1 MPSRRPEVARSRLMT
16 GIESRKTDHL
26 ELTARGDVG
35 FRTQGTLLTDVRLV
49 HDALPELHLDEIDLS
64 CTVLGKRLRAP
75 ILIAGMTGGTEHAG
89 KINRDLAKIAETRGY
104 AMGFGSQ
111 RPMLVNALAG
121 ESYAVRDVAP
131 NVLLLGN
138 VGAVQAAALQL
149 SDISQL
155 VNAVGADALCVH
167 LNPAMEVVQPEGDK
181 DFRGCLPQI
190 ARLAAEL
197 PFPIIAKETGCGI
210 SLSVAQRLAAA
221 GVEHVDVS
229 GAGGTSWVGVET
241 LRAEGQG
248 RALGELFWDWGV
260 PTAASVL
267 AVHRVGFR
275 TVFATGGL
283 KTGLD
288 VARAVVLGATAG
300 GLARPVIQAYYD
312 GGPVA
317 VERYLEQVEREL
329 RTAMLLVGAANV
341 AQLQKVPR
349 IIGGALREWDGL
361 WASSATIRANN
372 VGQLP

>member
-1 MPSRRPEVARSRLMT
+1 MT
-16 GIESRKTDHL
+16 GIESRKQDHL

-35 FRTQGTLLTDVRLV
+35 FRAQGTLLSDVQLV
-49 HDALPELHLDEIDLS
+49 HDALPELHLDEVDLS
-64 CTVLGKRLRAP
+64 CTVMGKRLRAP
-75 ILIAGMTGGTEHAG
+75 IVIAAMTGGTDHAG
-89 KINRDLAKIAETRGY
+89 QINRDLARIAEARGY

-111 RPMLVNALAG
+111 RPMLKNDAAVH
-121 ESYAVRDVAP
+121 SYTVRDVAP
-131 NVLLLGN
+131 TALLLGN
-138 VGAVQAAALQL
+138 VGAVQAAALEPDAVL
-149 SDISQL
+149 RL

-190 ARLAAEL
+190 ARLVAEL
-197 PFPIIAKETGCGI
+197 PVPIVAKETGCGI
-210 SLSVAQRLAAA
+210 SLAVARRLAAA

-241 LRAEGQG
+241 LRAQGEG
-248 RALGELFWDWGV
+248 RALGELFWDWGI

-288 VARAVVLGATAG
+288 VARAIVLGATVG
-300 GLARPVIQAYYD
+300 GLARPVIQAYYE
-312 GGPVA
+312 GGTGA

-329 RTAMLLVGAANV
+329 RTAMLLVGAGNL
-341 AQLQKVPR
+341 AQLQKVQR
-349 IIGGALREWDGL
+349 FVRGSLREWDEL
-361 WASSATIRANN
+361 W
-372 VGQLP
+372 VGQLQRHAGRQP

>member
-1 MPSRRPEVARSRLMT
+1 MPFASCMAAARKKPMS

-35 FRTQGTLLTDVRLV
+35 FREQGTLLSDVRLV
-49 HDALPELHLDEIDLS
+49 HDALPELHVDHIDLS
-64 CTVLGKRLRAP
+64 CVILGKRLRAP

-89 KINRDLAKIAETRGY
+89 KINRDLAQIAEQRGY

-111 RPMLVNALAG
+111 RPMLLNPKAVDTY
-121 ESYAVRDVAP
+121 SVRDVAP
-131 NVLLLGN
+131 NLLLLGN
-138 VGAVQAAALQL
+138 VGAVQAAALTPQAV
-149 SDISQL
+149 QGL
-155 VNAVGADALCVH
+155 VTAVGADALCVH

-190 ARLAAEL
+190 ARLAAEM
-197 PFPIIAKETGCGI
+197 PFPIVAKETGCGI
-210 SLSVAQRLAAA
+210 SLGVARRLAAA

-241 LRAEGQG
+241 LRAKDEG
-248 RALGELFWDWGV
+248 RALGELFWDWGI

-267 AVHRVGFR
+267 ATHRVGFR

-288 VARAVVLGATAG
+288 VARALVLGASAG

-312 GGPVA
+312 GGAEAVA
-317 VERYLEQVEREL
+317 RYLDQVEREL

-349 IIGGALREWDGL
+349 LLSPALRGWDEL
-361 WASSATIRANN
+361 WAKEQA
-372 VGQLP
+372 